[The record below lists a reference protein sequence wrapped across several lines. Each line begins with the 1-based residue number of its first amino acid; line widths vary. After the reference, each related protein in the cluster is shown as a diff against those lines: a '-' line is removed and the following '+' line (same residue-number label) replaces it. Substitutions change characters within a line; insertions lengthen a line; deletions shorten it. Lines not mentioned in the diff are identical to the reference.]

1 MSSAELEESHN
12 EVSVP
17 ADQVCMGRVA
27 LITTMGGSISSPHIS
42 MGAQHVAGHCTRRP
56 PCARRAGHYPAAGS
70 PWLSSRCPLLPQ
82 RDGCV
87 CHPPGCSAGVL
98 SCASPGWG
106 HAVLLVK

>member
-42 MGAQHVAGHCTRRP
+42 VEAQHVAGHCT
-56 PCARRAGHYPAAGS
+56 
-70 PWLSSRCPLLPQ
+70 
-82 RDGCV
+82 
-87 CHPPGCSAGVL
+87 
-98 SCASPGWG
+98 
-106 HAVLLVK
+106 

>member
-17 ADQVCMGRVA
+17 ADQVCMGRVV
-27 LITTMGGSISSPHIS
+27 LITTVGGSSSSPHIS
-42 MGAQHVAGHCTRRP
+42 VGAQHVAGHCTRRTP
-56 PCARRAGHYPAAGS
+56 RACRAEHYPAAGS

-82 RDGCV
+82 RDGRV
-87 CHPPGCSAGVL
+87 CHPSGCSAGVL

-106 HAVLLVK
+106 HGVLLVK

>member
-42 MGAQHVAGHCTRRP
+42 MGAQHVAGHCT
-56 PCARRAGHYPAAGS
+56 
-70 PWLSSRCPLLPQ
+70 
-82 RDGCV
+82 
-87 CHPPGCSAGVL
+87 
-98 SCASPGWG
+98 
-106 HAVLLVK
+106 